1 MKSKAYVEITLK
13 VSDKNRGE
21 AAGVYKKYKDPF
33 LEKISG
39 AESKELLNRGE
50 DVQVLNGFSSKAK
63 AEAYLKS
70 DFFEKDV
77 VRELSPL
84 LEAPPEIRVYEA
96 I

>member
-1 MKSKAYVEITLK
+1 MSKAYVEITLK
-13 VSDKNRGE
+13 VSDKNRGQ

-39 AESKELLNRGE
+39 AESKELLIRGE
-50 DVQVLNGFSSKAK
+50 DVQVLHGFSSKEK

-70 DFFEKDV
+70 DFFEKDI